1 VRPSIT
7 AADPLLSVPER
18 VPLPITSTLGKT
30 VTSLVLAL
38 TSLTLSLIASVPTL
52 DLSALTSAAET
63 EYPAHTANKPHA
75 IAVRKETAA

>member
-7 AADPLLSVPER
+7 AADPLLSVLAR

-30 VTSLVLAL
+30 LASLVLAL
-38 TSLTLSLIASVPTL
+38 GSLALSLIASVPTL

-63 EYPAHTANKPHA
+63 GYPPQAANKPQA
-75 IAVRKETAA
+75 IAVRTDSAA

>member
-1 VRPSIT
+1 
-7 AADPLLSVPER
+7 
-18 VPLPITSTLGKT
+18 